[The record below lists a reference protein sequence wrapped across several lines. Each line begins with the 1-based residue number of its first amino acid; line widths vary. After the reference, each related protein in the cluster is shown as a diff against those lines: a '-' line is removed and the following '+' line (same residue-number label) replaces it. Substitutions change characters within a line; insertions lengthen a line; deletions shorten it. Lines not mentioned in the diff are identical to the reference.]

1 MDIFRARQRA
11 GWRPAAVFLLGLS
24 IGLSAAIPGWG
35 QQSSGAGSL
44 PARPL
49 IFHKKVNEVMVDMMV
64 TNRHGHPVKNLKAS
78 QIEIFDN
85 GRPRDIT
92 SLRLVKH
99 SVRLTKQ
106 QWRKA
111 GFRNVPPAFYHR
123 RFNLIALVFDSLG
136 AGARIMARRGAL
148 HFIRHDLD
156 AGDYAAVFQ
165 VTGDLELIEPFT
177 RDKARLIQ
185 AVRLATSL
193 PSRQTVH
200 DWRKYDTQEQSVLR
214 TEGLMEMA
222 TASKISN
229 QITNLAIESYVMDQ
243 QFLADSA
250 YSQARMHQLRRSWR
264 SLNALHDL
272 VRTLQAFPGRKS
284 LFFFTQALDVNSTTD
299 TYYQHLIGDSN
310 RSNITFYTV
319 DASGLSTR
327 DDLLSV
333 ARGLETA
340 TEESKQMQMQP
351 VGMPITYSQA
361 NLTSIAMNV
370 TYRNKQG
377 ILSDLANSTG
387 GAAIMNTNALG
398 PNLDRLAAQALIH
411 YELAFRAAANSRRR
425 VHKVKL
431 RIPGHRGWHVYLR
444 KRYYTRQSGE

>member
-1 MDIFRARQRA
+1 MSAFSADRKL
-11 GWRPAAVFLLGLS
+11 GWRPISVVLMILT
-24 IGLSAAIPGWG
+24 AAIMGWSQKSKG
-35 QQSSGAGSL
+35 NSSL

-49 IFHKKVNEVMVDMMV
+49 IFRKKVNEVMVDMMV
-64 TNRHGHPVKNLKAS
+64 TDGHGHPVKNLKAT
-78 QIEIFDN
+78 QIRIFDN
-85 GRPRDIT
+85 GRPRRIT

-106 QWRKA
+106 QWRNA
-111 GFRNVPPAFYHR
+111 GFRNVPPAIYHR

-136 AGARIMARRGAL
+136 AGARMMARRGAL

-165 VTGDLELIEPFT
+165 ITGDLEIIQPFT
-177 RDKARLIQ
+177 YDKTRLLQ

-193 PSRQTVH
+193 PSRQTIH
-200 DWRKYDTQEQSVLR
+200 AWKQYDTQEQSVLR
-214 TEGLMEMA
+214 TEGTMEL
-222 TASKISN
+222 ASAQRISS
-229 QITNLAIESYVMDQ
+229 QITNLAMESYVMDQ
-243 QFLADSA
+243 EFLADSA
-250 YSQARMHQLRRSWR
+250 YSRARMHQLRRSWR

-272 VRTLQAFPGRKS
+272 IRTLRAFPGRKS

-310 RSNITFYTV
+310 RANITFYTV
-319 DASGLSTR
+319 DASGLSTH

-351 VGMPITYSQA
+351 EGMPVTFSQA
-361 NLTSIAMNV
+361 NLSTIAMNV
-370 TYRNKQG
+370 PFRNQQG
-377 ILSDLANSTG
+377 ILSDLAASTG

-411 YELAFRAAANSRRR
+411 YELSFLAAANSHRR

-431 RIPGHRGWHVYLR
+431 RIPGHRHWHIYLR
-444 KRYYTRQSGE
+444 KRYYTRRSGE